1 MQIRANTSTDG
12 SAGEITVA
20 QFEDDSIQFNTNVTA
35 SGAISASGNIRSSRF
50 EIDGATEYIDKALGN
65 LFIVT
70 TGHLAVQPGTG
81 KALKVDGII
90 EATSNLK
97 IEGSQV
103 DFTNLPTSDPGVA
116 GRLWN
121 DSNTVKIS
129 AG

>member
-1 MQIRANTSTDG
+1 MKISG
-12 SAGEITVA
+12 SNAGSFVGIGTKWY
-20 QFEDDSIQFNTNVTA
+20 DTLTNALEVV
-35 SGAISASGNIRSSRF
+35 GDISATGNIRSSRF

-70 TGHLAVQPGTG
+70 TGDLAVQPGTG
-81 KALKVDGII
+81 KALKVDGTI

-129 AG
+129 AGS